1 MRANE
6 FITEQKAIHL
16 SGLSR
21 FFKKG
26 DPLVDHIPERG
37 THTFAL
43 HPDKWQSTF
52 YSLTN
57 KDLEKLKYYKPKEID
72 IVPGTLVGDM
82 YYANKFYRA
91 SDDSEKQKFLELYK
105 DSLKP
110 VDSVDIKSYRM
121 PELLIPKTINEKW
134 SQKYKRSINCK
145 NPKGFSQRAH
155 CQGRKKK
162 ANEEYTKDGKYVIRA
177 MTYEDQVIE
186 VRADKLAKFINK
198 SLKDAGYKKL
208 GSGID
213 ASVWMKDQGTVV
225 KIIMPDWD
233 AEASINKMQ
242 AFYNFSKNHPE
253 LENLPIFKKAD
264 GREFFK
270 FSLGGIPF
278 MQFSMEQLHPLKK
291 GSLQEYVVWYFSG
304 EIDKNW
310 QTAYNNLV
318 KSDKKFGTE
327 FKNLDPKE
335 IEKYRRFFETFRL
348 LYRLGKKNKWGWDAH
363 TENVMRRSDGTLGI
377 TDPWA

>member
-16 SGLSR
+16 SGLPR

-57 KDLEKLKYYKPKEID
+57 KDLEKLKYYKPKKID
-72 IVPGTLVGDM
+72 MVPGTLVGDM

-91 SDDSEKQKFLELYK
+91 KDDSEKQKFLELYK

-134 SQKYKRSINCK
+134 SEKYKRSINCN

-162 ANEEYTKDGKYVIRA
+162 TN
-177 MTYEDQVIE
+177 EDQVEE
-186 VRADKLAKFINK
+186 VRNDKLAKFINT
-198 SLKDAGYKKL
+198 SLKNAGYKKV

-213 ASVWMKDQGTVV
+213 ANVWMKDLGTVV
-225 KIIMPDWD
+225 KIIMPDLD
-233 AEASINKMQ
+233 PDMSINRMQ
-242 AFYNFSKNHPE
+242 TFYKFAKQNPQI
-253 LENLPIFKKAD
+253 ENLPKFKKAD

-270 FSLGGIPF
+270 FSLGGVPF
-278 MQFSMEQLHPLKK
+278 MQFSMEQLYPLKK
-291 GSLQEYVVWYFSG
+291 GSLQEWVVWYLSG

-310 QTAYNNLV
+310 QTAYNNLI
-318 KSDKKFGTE
+318 KADKKFGTE

-335 IEKYRRFFETFRL
+335 IEKYRQFFETFRL

-363 TENVMRRSDGTLGI
+363 TENVMRRSDGTLVV